1 MISTPLTCWQVLSKK
16 IFRGQLR
23 LPLLYYNAMVSMFPR
38 IRSRQV
44 LKRSMHMCRGL
55 IYRAHGDG
63 GATSL
68 HERASHGKVY
78 LVGAGPA
85 DPDLITVKGLRCLRA
100 ADVVVY

>member
-1 MISTPLTCWQVLSKK
+1 
-16 IFRGQLR
+16 
-23 LPLLYYNAMVSMFPR
+23 
-38 IRSRQV
+38 
-44 LKRSMHMCRGL
+44 MCRGL

-100 ADVVVY
+100 ADRDGVHVGAGGWQAAVAGTGRGPVGGGEGRLSACCTTSTSRTS